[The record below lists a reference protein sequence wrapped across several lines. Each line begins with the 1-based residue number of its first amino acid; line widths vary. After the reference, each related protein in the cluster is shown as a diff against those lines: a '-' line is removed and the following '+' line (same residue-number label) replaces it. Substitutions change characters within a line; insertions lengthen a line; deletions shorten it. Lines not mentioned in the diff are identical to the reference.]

1 MKWTKV
7 GPGTAKFFREDF
19 LNIEL
24 CQLTKY
30 QDKTFTPPD
39 IKESIKE
46 SDIKIPVQGHE
57 DVVNFRIHHQ
67 STSSI
72 NLAMAKKGKKGEE

>member
-1 MKWTKV
+1 MTWTKV
-7 GPGTAKFFREDF
+7 GPGTAKFFREYF
-19 LNIEL
+19 LNIKL

-46 SDIKIPVQGHE
+46 SDIKIPV
-57 DVVNFRIHHQ
+57 
-67 STSSI
+67 
-72 NLAMAKKGKKGEE
+72 